1 MRISLL
7 NSYLSKWGDF
17 RRGDNFFASEEITI
31 PVKYSRGIINN
42 YFNGCNFL
50 LAISLLE
57 KLVGSVEEGI
67 YSRMK

>member
-7 NSYLSKWGDF
+7 NSYFSLSGNFNF
-17 RRGDNFFASEEITI
+17 RKGNNFLASEEITI
-31 PVKYSRGIINN
+31 PVKYSTYNN